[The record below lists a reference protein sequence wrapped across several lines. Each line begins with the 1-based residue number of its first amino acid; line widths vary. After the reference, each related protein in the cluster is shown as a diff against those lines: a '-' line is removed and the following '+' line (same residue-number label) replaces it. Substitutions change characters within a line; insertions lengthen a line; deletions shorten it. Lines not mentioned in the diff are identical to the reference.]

1 MDFIEFINQRHS
13 TPPKYLSAPAP
24 TADELAIIINA
35 AESAPDHGNLKPWRF
50 LVIDTDARA
59 ALGELFVRAL
69 TLKAPSTERALL
81 ERERERALR
90 PPMLIAAI
98 ASLVPNHPKAPEIE
112 QLLAAAAATE
122 HLMLAANSLGYGTV
136 WLTGSRVYDRYVMTG
151 LGLQAHEQ
159 LIGLINIGT
168 PAANTPTKQRN
179 HRTAAV
185 AYWHG

>member
-13 TPPKYLSAPAP
+13 TPPKYLVAPAP
-24 TADELAIIINA
+24 SIDELTLMINS
-35 AESAPDHGNLKPWRF
+35 AESAPDHANLKPWRF
-50 LVIDTDARA
+50 LVIDTDQRT

-69 TLKAPSTERALL
+69 ARKEPNTELDLL

-98 ASLVPNHPKAPEIE
+98 ASITPNHPKTPEIE
-112 QLLAAAAATE
+112 QFLTAAAATE
-122 HLMLAANSLGYGTV
+122 HLMLAANRLGFGTI

-151 LGLQAHEQ
+151 LGLQAHEH

-168 PAANTPTKQRN
+168 AAINTPQKQPNRRN
-179 HRTAAV
+179 VAV
-185 AYWHG
+185 EYWQG

>member
-35 AESAPDHGNLKPWRF
+35 AESAPDHGSLKPWRF
-50 LVIDTDARA
+50 LVIDTEQRA

-69 TLKAPSTERALL
+69 ARKEPNIGRDLL

-98 ASLVPNHPKAPEIE
+98 ASMTPNHPKTPDIE
-112 QLLAAAAATE
+112 QFLAAAAATE

-136 WLTGSRVYDRYVMTG
+136 WLIGSRVYDRYVMTG
-151 LGLQAHEQ
+151 FGLQADEH

-168 PAANTPTKQRN
+168 KAPNTPQKKPNRRN
-179 HRTAAV
+179 VAV
-185 AYWHG
+185 AYWQG